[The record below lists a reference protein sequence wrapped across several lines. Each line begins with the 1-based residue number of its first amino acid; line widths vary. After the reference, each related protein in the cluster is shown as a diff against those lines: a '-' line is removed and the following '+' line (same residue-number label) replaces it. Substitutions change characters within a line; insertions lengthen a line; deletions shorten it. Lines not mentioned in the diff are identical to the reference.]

1 MTTTHSDNYDM
12 YKDKF
17 IDYLRYEKNY
27 SSLTEIAYFNDITQ
41 FENFLKESHDE
52 VILSQ
57 IDSEDIRIWISSL
70 IEHGTKPSSA
80 NRKLSALKSFF
91 KYLKKK
97 GVIKINPADKVSGPK
112 TIKRLPTFVTD
123 KEMNKILDDK
133 DNYTD
138 DFRGIRNRLIIEIFY
153 VTGIRLSELIGLK
166 DKDINLNTCTLSV
179 TGKRNK
185 QRIIPFSEFTKEK
198 ITHYLEERNAF
209 MKNKSSFLFVREDGE
224 QMNSAR
230 VYYIIKTHLNS
241 ISTLSKK
248 SPHVL
253 RHTFATVM
261 LNNGAE
267 INAIKEIL
275 GHSSLASTEV
285 YTHVTF
291 EEMKKTY
298 HIAHPRAK
306 K

>member
-1 MTTTHSDNYDM
+1 M
-12 YKDKF
+12 YKEKF

-27 SSLTEIAYFNDITQ
+27 SSLTEIAYFKDISQ
-41 FENFLKESHDE
+41 FEDFLKSIHNESN
-52 VILSQ
+52 LSLV
-57 IDSEDIRIWISSL
+57 DSEDIRMWISSL
-70 IEHGTKPSSA
+70 IEQNIKPSSV

-97 GVIKINPADKVSGPK
+97 RVVDINPAETVTGPK
-112 TIKRLPTFVTD
+112 TTKRLPAFITE
-123 KEMNKILDDK
+123 KEMIKILDDE

-138 DFRGIRNRLIIEIFY
+138 DFSGIRNKLIIELFY

-166 DKDINLNTCTLSV
+166 DNDIDLNTCSLSV
-179 TGKRNK
+179 IGKRNK
-185 QRIIPFSEFTKEK
+185 QRMIPFSEYTKNK
-198 ITHYLEERNAF
+198 IKHYLEGRDAF
-209 MKNKSSFLFVREDGE
+209 IKNKSSFLFVREDGE
-224 QMNSAR
+224 QMSSAL
-230 VYYIIKTHLNS
+230 VYSIIKTHLNC
-241 ISTLSKK
+241 IPTLSKK